1 MNRGNVKCVFVGDSK
16 VGKTSLIV
24 AYTTNGFCERYNPT
38 TFDNYSVVVT
48 VDNKPL
54 KIELCDTAGNSDF
67 DSLRLL
73 SYNESSV
80 FLLCFSVM
88 SPPTLQSILTK
99 WLPEVRAV
107 APETPVILVGTQSDL
122 RHNLTQVLESKRRG
136 INPIDSKQA
145 RKLADQY
152 NIDFIE
158 CSALTQ
164 QNLKEVFD
172 KAILHTLS
180 KNSTS
185 NNSKTQKQRI
195 IPSSINNNNN
205 NNSSEKQQRTPTSFK
220 ESFRKLVTMTRKLI

>member
-1 MNRGNVKCVFVGDSK
+1 MNRGNVKCVFVGDSG

-24 AYTTNGFCERYNPT
+24 AYTTNGFCERYTPT
-38 TFDNYSVVVT
+38 TFDNYSVSVT

-54 KIELCDTAGNSDF
+54 KIELCDTAGKSEF

-73 SYNESSV
+73 SYNESNV
-80 FLLCFSVM
+80 FLLCYSVM
-88 SPPTLQSILTK
+88 SPASLQSILAK

-107 APETPVILVGTQSDL
+107 APDTPVILVGTQCDL
-122 RHNLTQVLESKRRG
+122 RHNLSRVLEAKRRG
-136 INPIDSKQA
+136 INPIEAKQA
-145 RKLADQY
+145 QKVADQY

-172 KAILHTLS
+172 KAIVHALS
-180 KNSTS
+180 RK
-185 NNSKTQKQRI
+185 KKQI
-195 IPSSINNNNN
+195 QPSSINA
-205 NNSSEKQQRTPTSFK
+205 EKQRTPTSFK

>member
-1 MNRGNVKCVFVGDSK
+1 
-16 VGKTSLIV
+16 
-24 AYTTNGFCERYNPT
+24 
-38 TFDNYSVVVT
+38 
-48 VDNKPL
+48 
-54 KIELCDTAGNSDF
+54 
-67 DSLRLL
+67 
-73 SYNESSV
+73 
-80 FLLCFSVM
+80 M

-107 APETPVILVGTQSDL
+107 APDTPVILVGTQSDL

-180 KNSTS
+180 SKTTNS
-185 NNSKTQKQRI
+185 NNCKTQKQRI
-195 IPSSINNNNN
+195 IPSSINNNN